1 MEYRYINILC
11 EGQSEESFIKKLLA
25 PYFELHRIY
34 MRPIVLGG
42 VSNYSRIRKELMSL
56 GKDSSSRLT
65 TMLDYYKLPKDVPGV
80 QKYTGGIKAEPETIA
95 SDIEKQI
102 WKNLNQELSCIEFFP
117 YIQMHEYEALLFSD
131 INGFCASG
139 MKSAAIAE
147 LEKEVKKFP
156 TPEHINNSEQT
167 APSKRILRVYP
178 YYQKVSDGTIAA
190 EAVGIKTMKE
200 KCPHFAGWIKKLE
213 GPG

>member
-1 MEYRYINILC
+1 MPVSARSLRIWGRILLQGLQQCWIIISFHRTYR
-11 EGQSEESFIKKLLA
+11 ESAGIQERKKQNQ
-25 PYFELHRIY
+25 R
-34 MRPIVLGG
+34 
-42 VSNYSRIRKELMSL
+42 
-56 GKDSSSRLT
+56 
-65 TMLDYYKLPKDVPGV
+65 
-80 QKYTGGIKAEPETIA
+80 
-95 SDIEKQI
+95 QI
-102 WKNLNQELSCIEFFP
+102 WEDLNQELSCIEFFP

-131 INGFCASG
+131 INGFYKTE
-139 MKSAAIAE
+139 MKPAAIAE

-178 YYQKVSDGTIAA
+178 YYQKVSDGTIAV

-200 KCPHFAGWIKKLE
+200 KCLHFAGWVKRLE